1 MNSFL
6 TRSKRKQTILLLGVL
21 SFVFHALTPYFNPAM
36 ASTPDGYDQTICT
49 SFGSKTIFVAFENN
63 TQQKPPTC
71 FECPACIVQANAS
84 GWIEADNP
92 FVEPHFT
99 LHQAGGKDLSYLAPA
114 KPFFPNFLSRA
125 PPL

>member
-21 SFVFHALTPYFNPAM
+21 SFVFHALTPYFNSAM
-36 ASTPDGYDQTICT
+36 ASTPDGYKQTVCT
-49 SFGSKTIFVAFENN
+49 VYGSKTIFVAFENKQ
-63 TQQKPPTC
+63 QQKSPAC

-92 FVEPHFT
+92 FVEPHFM
-99 LHQAGGKDLSYLAPA
+99 LHQPGRKDQSYLAPA
-114 KPFFPNFLSRA
+114 EPLFPNFLSRA

>member
-6 TRSKRKQTILLLGVL
+6 TRSKRKQTLLLLGVF
-21 SFVFHALTPYFNPAM
+21 SFVFHALTPYFHPAM
-36 ASTPDGYDQTICT
+36 ASTTDGYDQTICT
-49 SFGSKTIFVAFENN
+49 VYGSKTVFVALENN
-63 TQQKPPTC
+63 QQQKPPAC

-92 FVEPHFT
+92 FVEPQFM
-99 LHQAGGKDLSYLAPA
+99 LRQPGRKDQSYQAPTE
-114 KPFFPNFLSRA
+114 PFFPNFLSRA